1 MAEEQIARLRERVA
15 KLEVYVKVLI
25 VINLGT
31 ITTTITTTIL
41 TVVGGG

>member
-31 ITTTITTTIL
+31 IATTIATTIINA
-41 TVVGGG
+41 VGGG